1 VSEAAA
7 AEVLDHGA
15 GAGPASVVPVF
26 FYDLGS
32 FECYLAAE
40 QISSTLPTVAE
51 WVPVLESALH
61 APRAADEPEP
71 KARAEQVA
79 ALGLQPLRWPEHWP
93 TDTERAMLAA
103 TYAQQIGRGIA
114 FSLAAFRQG
123 FAGGHDLA
131 DDSTILVAGAACEMH
146 PSAVLRALGTRQVR
160 EGLDAACRRAREAG
174 VRELPAVALGPLVLT
189 GPAALGEA
197 AAVLARGRDDG

>member
-1 VSEAAA
+1 VSEA

-15 GAGPASVVPVF
+15 SAGPATVVPAF

-40 QISSTLPTVAE
+40 QISSALPTVAE
-51 WVPVLESALH
+51 WVPVLESALQL
-61 APRAADEPEP
+61 PRAAPAREPA
-71 KARAEQVA
+71 ARAAQVA
-79 ALGLQPLRWPEHWP
+79 ALGLQPLRWPERWP
-93 TDTERAMLAA
+93 PDTERAMLAA
-103 TYAQQIGRGIA
+103 TYAKQIGRGVA

-123 FAGGHDLA
+123 FAGGRDLA
-131 DDSTILVAGAACEMH
+131 DDSTILIAGAACEMH
-146 PSAVLRALGTRQVR
+146 PSAVLRALGTRPVR
-160 EGLDAACRRAREAG
+160 QALDAACVRACEAG
-174 VRELPAVALGPLVLT
+174 VRELPAVALGPVVLS